1 HDGSL
6 TTAHA
11 NTPRDALSRLE
22 TMVLMAGM
30 ELPVRA
36 IRTQISSA
44 IDLIL
49 QQSRIRDGS
58 RKITYITEVQGM
70 EGDTIIVQDL
80 FQYVQDYIDERGKSV
95 GHFEALGLQPAFLD
109 KFKIN
114 GVDLPLSIFEADS
127 FGGRR

>member
-1 HDGSL
+1 
-6 TTAHA
+6 
-11 NTPRDALSRLE
+11 
-22 TMVLMAGM
+22 
-30 ELPVRA
+30 
-36 IRTQISSA
+36 
-44 IDLIL
+44 
-49 QQSRIRDGS
+49 
-58 RKITYITEVQGM
+58 M

-95 GHFEALGLQPAFLD
+95 GHFEALGLQSAFLD